1 MHDPD
6 EPMTQPTF
14 EQLRIPAALILII
27 AAVFI
32 FLPRD
37 GDDPTRTAGD
47 PTDSTAT
54 AGQPGGAVT
63 ATPPPTPI
71 ATATHAPVLG
81 PTATPEPTPE
91 PTAATAAG
99 NFRAEVLAC
108 RVVAGSNCIGRLGTL
123 PARAGSL
130 TALVR
135 FTDAIAG
142 DAIAVTMSGPGGTIA
157 GGPFTLQG
165 GGDGYYYSTFP
176 VGGLPNGE
184 YTLIATRNGNEVAST
199 SFRRG
204 R

>member
-1 MHDPD
+1 MHDPA

-27 AAVFI
+27 AAVLI

-37 GDDPTRTAGD
+37 GDDSTTIVGDSAG
-47 PTDSTAT
+47 STAT

-63 ATPPPTPI
+63 DTPPPTPI
-71 ATATHAPVLG
+71 ATATVEPVLG
-81 PTATPEPTPE
+81 PTATPDPTPE
-91 PTAATAAG
+91 PTEAEAGG
-99 NFRAEVLAC
+99 NFQADVLAC
-108 RVVAGSNCIGRLGTL
+108 RLVAGSNCIGRLGRL

-135 FTDAIAG
+135 FTDANAG

-157 GGPFTLQG
+157 GGPFTLNG
-165 GGDGYYYSTFP
+165 GGDGYYYSTFS

-184 YTLIATRNGNEVAST
+184 YTLIATRNGNEVATT